1 VLCALLPHAA
11 TTACR
16 WLLLWNL
23 VFVVKS
29 CGTVTIF
36 LDHVLLYCL
45 FDMNLSRLLKHVLLF
60 HL

>member
-1 VLCALLPHAA
+1 MLQPWPVVGYCCGTLF
-11 TTACR
+11 
-16 WLLLWNL
+16 LLLNR
-23 VFVVKS
+23 VVLLQF
-29 CGTVTIF
+29 F